1 MAIDRRIPR
10 PEICLLLFA
19 LSVFVF
25 HQLPALAGERAGD
38 VIDLLTPFA
47 VIGSAAAA
55 LIALGARGPVLVAAG
70 IAAILYVDGHGI
82 HLSANSIANEGPGPE
97 VEDLVHFWDEIFSHI
112 EAVLG
117 WFGLVACI
125 CWAEERR
132 GGSGASQ
139 VSGRVRVATVLLL
152 GWTFFTSTVEGGTW
166 PIELAAT
173 ACFLYWLAG
182 EGRRPLLVTS
192 TAAYAL
198 AAAGIGAYAIWQGGV
213 SQFTDAGLL

>member
-1 MAIDRRIPR
+1 MLAAASR
-10 PEICLLLFA
+10 PQRWLLAFA

-25 HQLPALAGERAGD
+25 HQLPALAGEPLGD
-38 VIDLLTPFA
+38 AIDVLTPFA
-47 VIGSAAAA
+47 VIGSAAGA
-55 LIALGARGPVLVAAG
+55 LIALDARGRILVAAG

-97 VEDLVHFWDEIFSHI
+97 VEDLVHFWDETFSHI

-125 CWAEERR
+125 CWAEQVR
-132 GGSGASQ
+132 GRSGALQ
-139 VSGRVRVATVLLL
+139 PSGRVTVATAVVL

-173 ACFLYWLAG
+173 AAFLYWLIK
-182 EGRRPLLVTS
+182 EGRRPLLLAS
-192 TAAYAL
+192 TAAFSL
-198 AAAGIGAYAIWQGGV
+198 AAAMIGAYAIWQGGV
-213 SQFTDAGLL
+213 PEFTEAGLL